1 MMFGMG
7 LMMMLVYFH
16 EMSVAVMMIYVGV
29 CLSPATSVANCL
41 PLLRSPLYCL
51 PLVGR
56 KGLGGVEIGVVVE
69 EVEIGVRFQEIE
81 MGVGVQEIG
90 VGVQEV
96 GVGLQEVEV
105 WVEVGVA
112 VGAGFQVVVLRW
124 AVGLLLAAL
133 LCRVRR
139 FLEMELRLVR
149 ALGYLAWLACVLVWV
164 TLIYLR

>member
-1 MMFGMG
+1 
-7 LMMMLVYFH
+7 
-16 EMSVAVMMIYVGV
+16 
-29 CLSPATSVANCL
+29 
-41 PLLRSPLYCL
+41 LYCL

-69 EVEIGVRFQEIE
+69 EVEIGVGFQEIEMGVGVQE

-105 WVEVGVA
+105 WVEVGVG

-139 FLEMELRLVR
+139 FLEMEHLLVR
-149 ALGYLAWLACVLVWV
+149 ALGYLAWLAWVLVWV